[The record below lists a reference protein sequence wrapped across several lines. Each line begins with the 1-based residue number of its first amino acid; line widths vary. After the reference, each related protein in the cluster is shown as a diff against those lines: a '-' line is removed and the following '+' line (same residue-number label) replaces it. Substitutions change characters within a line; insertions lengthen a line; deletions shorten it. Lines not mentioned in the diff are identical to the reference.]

1 MTASARADRAPTG
14 EGDLGLPFLARPL
27 SSGPRIPVF
36 LVESGQTVGGTEK
49 VVFELA
55 CRLDRE
61 RFAPRV
67 ALAPSPALDRIAG
80 DLERAGV
87 PVERLPEM
95 TNRLQLGR
103 ALKTLSFLKR
113 ARGGI
118 LHVHHV
124 WPAAD
129 RYLVPLA
136 HLVGVPAVLVTEHL
150 VGFAH
155 SGGQRWLKRWELA
168 RADQVVCVSRAVA
181 DGLARDYG
189 FDVEGNGRVIENGV
203 DAVGLD
209 RTTGHAVEERARVR
223 ARMGGLEDAFVWL
236 FVGRLENQKGV
247 DILLEGFAR
256 ARKASPRV
264 AWLWIV
270 GDGSLRGALEQRA
283 RELDV
288 LDRVRFEGAVADAAP
303 FYWGADGFAIA
314 SRWEGLP
321 LALLEAQAAGLP
333 VVAAAAGGVA
343 EAIREGTTGL
353 LVPRED
359 PAALQAA
366 ITRVESEPELAR
378 RMGYEAARQAREEWS
393 WERMVSAY
401 EVLYERAWKHAP
413 GQKQQEGR

>member
-1 MTASARADRAPTG
+1 VG
-14 EGDLGLPFLARPL
+14 EPLPLVARPL
-27 SSGPRIPVF
+27 SSGARIPVV

-55 CRLDRE
+55 CRLDRA

-95 TNRLQLGR
+95 TNRLQIGR
-103 ALKTLSFLKR
+103 AVKTIAFLRR
-113 ARGGI
+113 ARHSI

-150 VGFAH
+150 VGFTH

-189 FDVEGNGRVIENGV
+189 FDVESHGRVIENGV

-209 RTTGHAVEERARVR
+209 RAQPRAAEERARVR
-223 ARMGGLEDAFVWL
+223 ARLGAPEDAFVWL
-236 FVGRLENQKGV
+236 FVGRLETQKGV
-247 DILLEGFAR
+247 DVLLEGFAR
-256 ARKASPRV
+256 AGTRSP
-264 AWLWIV
+264 LWIV
-270 GDGSLRGALEQRA
+270 GDGSRRAELEEKA
-283 RELDV
+283 KELGV
-288 LDRVRFEGAVADAAP
+288 LERVRFEGAVADAAP
-303 FYWGADGFAIA
+303 FYWGADAFAIA

-343 EAIREGTTGL
+343 EAIREGTSGL

-359 PAALQAA
+359 PAALAA
-366 ITRVESEPELAR
+366 AMTRVESEPELAR
-378 RMGYEAARQAREEWS
+378 RLGYEAARQAGEEWS

-401 EVLYERAWKHAP
+401 EVLYERAWQHAP
-413 GQKQQEGR
+413 GQSQREGR

>member
-1 MTASARADRAPTG
+1 MSASARADRPPPGRGAA
-14 EGDLGLPFLARPL
+14 GLPLAARPL
-27 SSGPRIPVF
+27 SSGPRIPVV
-36 LVESGQTVGGTEK
+36 LVESGQSVGGTEK

-55 CRLDRE
+55 CRLDRA
-61 RFAPRV
+61 RFAPSV
-67 ALAPSPALDRIAG
+67 ALAPNAALDRIAG

-95 TNRLQLGR
+95 TNRFQVAR
-103 ALKTLSFLKR
+103 AWQTLRFLR
-113 ARGGI
+113 RSRRSI

-155 SGGQRWLKRWELA
+155 SGGQRWLKRWELS

-209 RTTGHAVEERARVR
+209 RTQERAAAERMRVR
-223 ARMGGLEDAFVWL
+223 ARMGAAPGDFVWL
-236 FVGRLENQKGV
+236 FVGRLETQKGV

-256 ARKASPRV
+256 ANAG

-270 GDGSLRGALEQRA
+270 GDGSLRAELETRA
-283 RELDV
+283 RALGV
-288 LDRVRFEGAVADAAP
+288 LERVRFEGAVADAAP

-343 EAIREGTTGL
+343 EAIREGTSGL

-359 PAALQAA
+359 PAALAA
-366 ITRVESEPELAR
+366 AMGRIAGEPELAR
-378 RMGYEAARQAREEWS
+378 RLGYEAARQAREEWS

-401 EVLYERAWKHAP
+401 EVLYERAWKQTM
-413 GQKQQEGR
+413 GQVPREGTR

>member
-1 MTASARADRAPTG
+1 MSASARAERPPAG
-14 EGDLGLPFLARPL
+14 ETAAVLPLMARPL
-27 SSGPRIPVF
+27 SSGPRIPIV
-36 LVESGQTVGGTEK
+36 LVESGQTMGGTEK

-55 CRLDRE
+55 CRLDRT
-61 RFAPRV
+61 RFAVSV
-67 ALAPSPALDRIAG
+67 ALAPAPALDRIAD

-87 PVERLPEM
+87 PVERLDEM
-95 TNRLQLGR
+95 DNRFQLRR
-103 ALKTLSFLKR
+103 ALQTLSFLGR
-113 ARGGI
+113 ARKSI

-136 HLVGVPAVLVTEHL
+136 HLMGVPGVMVTEHL
-150 VGFAH
+150 VGFPH
-155 SGGQRWLKRWELA
+155 SRGQRWLKRWELS

-189 FDVEGNGRVIENGV
+189 FDIEGNGRVIENGV

-209 RTTGHAVEERARVR
+209 RSQPRAAEERVRTR
-223 ARMGGLEDAFVWL
+223 ARMGVAPGETVWL
-236 FVGRLENQKGV
+236 FVGRLETQKGV
-247 DILLEGFAR
+247 DILLDAFTR
-256 ARKASPRV
+256 AHPDGK

-270 GDGSLRGALEQRA
+270 GSGSLRQDLEVRA
-283 RELDV
+283 RGLGV
-288 LDRVRFEGAVADAAP
+288 LGRVRFEGAVADAAP
-303 FYWGADGFAIA
+303 FYWAADAFAIA

-359 PAALQAA
+359 AAALAA
-366 ITRVESEPELAR
+366 AMQRVDGDPGLAQR
-378 RMGYEAARQAREEWS
+378 LGYEAARQAREEWS

-401 EVLYERAWKHAP
+401 EVLYERVWKQTA
-413 GQKQQEGR
+413 GRARREGAR